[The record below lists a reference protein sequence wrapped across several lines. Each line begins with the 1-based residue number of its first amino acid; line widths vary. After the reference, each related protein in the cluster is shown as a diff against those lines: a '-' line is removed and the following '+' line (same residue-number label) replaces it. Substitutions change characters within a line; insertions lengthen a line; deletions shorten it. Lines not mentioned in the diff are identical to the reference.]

1 MNTINTISPA
11 WELIRTPNQE
21 DTKNLDWTDTQQCM
35 DFFGLSNWSVS
46 TEVVD
51 KVISKSL
58 VAGTNQV
65 LEQTWQ
71 IPKGQNN
78 DKVIVVR
85 KDTGQGLAFRTSQY
99 TPVQNEELFEFGDV
113 LKNQFVDARW
123 VAMGQLGD
131 GHKVFGIMYLP
142 NSGFMF
148 GSDKVDNYLTLA
160 NGHDGEMRVTAMV
173 TPIRLGCTNQ
183 LSFALNNAS
192 HSISAK
198 HTLNVN
204 NKMALAKESM
214 EHFHVYSEQ
223 MQAIGDNLFALPCS
237 TEDVRK
243 MYVGLNG
250 VNAKENNVSEVYNG
264 KGRPEPKFGEDG
276 SPIKYGAMQ
285 SNKFDNAEEL
295 LVNIYQNR
303 WDNDLSDQRRTF
315 ANTMDGIENT
325 MWGGLNALTEH
336 LDWYQGK
343 YSDSS
348 KIVERQMFNS
358 GHQKKRNA
366 ILDMVLD
373 YNKIK
378 V

>member
-1 MNTINTISPA
+1 MNAITLAPS
-11 WELIRTPNQE
+11 WELLKKPDQE
-21 DTKNLDWTDTQQCM
+21 HVKDLDWKDTQQCM
-35 DFFGLSNWSVS
+35 DFFKLSNWGVS

-78 DKVIVVR
+78 DRVIVVR

-99 TPVQNEELFEFGDV
+99 TPVQNETLFEFGDV
-113 LKNQFVDARW
+113 LMKQFNNAQW

-131 GHKVFGIMYLP
+131 GHKVYGIMKLPDSGYL
-142 NSGFMF
+142 F
-148 GSDKVDNYLTLA
+148 GSDQVDNYLTIA
-160 NGHDGEMRVTAMV
+160 NGHDGSMGVTAMV
-173 TPIRLGCTNQ
+173 TPIRLSCTNQ
-183 LSFALNNAS
+183 LSFALKNAS
-192 HSISAK
+192 HSLRTK
-198 HTLNVN
+198 HTLRVDDRI
-204 NKMALAKESM
+204 ALAKESI
-214 EHFHVYSEQ
+214 EQFHVYNEQ
-223 MQAIGDNLFALPCS
+223 MKAIGDNLFALPCS

-250 VNAKENNVSEVYNG
+250 VDAKENEVSEVYNG

-276 SPIKYGAMQ
+276 SPIKYGSMQ

-295 LVNIYQNR
+295 LVSIYENR
-303 WDNDLSDQRRTF
+303 FDGFEDVRRTN
-315 ANTMDGIENT
+315 ANTMQGIENT

-358 GHQKKRNA
+358 GHQKKRDNV
-366 ILDMVLD
+366 LKMVLD
-373 YNKIK
+373 YNEIK

>member
-1 MNTINTISPA
+1 MNTIEIAPS
-11 WELIRTPNQE
+11 WELLKKSDE
-21 DTKNLDWTDTQQCM
+21 DTKNLDPRNTEQWGE
-35 DFFGLSNWSVS
+35 FYNLLNWNVS

-65 LEQTWQ
+65 LEQAWQ

-85 KDTGQGLAFRTSQY
+85 KDTGQGLAFRTAQY
-99 TPVQNEELFEFGDV
+99 TPVQNEELLEFGDV
-113 LKNQFVDARW
+113 LMNQFEDAHW
-123 VAMGQLGD
+123 VAMGQLGS
-131 GHKVFGIMYLP
+131 GHKVYAIMYLP

-160 NGHDGEMRVTAMV
+160 NGHDGKMGVTAMI

-183 LSFALNNAS
+183 LSFALKNAS
-192 HSISAK
+192 HSLRTK

-204 NKMALAKESM
+204 NRIALAKESM
-214 EHFHVYSEQ
+214 EQFHVYNQQ
-223 MQAIGDNLFALPCS
+223 MKAIGDNLFALPCS

-250 VNAKENNVSEVYNG
+250 VDAKDNEVSEVYNG
-264 KGRPEPKFGEDG
+264 KGRPEEKIGEDG
-276 SPIKYGAMQ
+276 RPIKYGSMQ
-285 SNKFDNAEEL
+285 SKKFDNAEEL
-295 LVNIYQNR
+295 LVNIYENR
-303 WDNDLSDQRRTF
+303 WDNDLKEHRRTL

-358 GHQKKRNA
+358 GHQKKRDA

-373 YNKIK
+373 YNEIK